1 MYLSLLNR
9 EQKSLFL
16 ELELYMSKID
26 SNFSEEEKIII
37 NTHCL
42 EMHIDNNNY
51 ECTMPLDLV
60 ISRIQ
65 KEFGDKEKRIVFL
78 ELVATIMADNVYH
91 DAEKELLNKLQELL
105 EFDSASTKIVF
116 DIINSIKESY
126 KKCAHFVMEG

>member
-16 ELELYMSKID
+16 ELELYMSKVD

-37 NTHCL
+37 NTYCL

-105 EFDSASTKIVF
+105 EFDSASTKNVF